1 MKMKIHD
8 YGEMLKTELKDQAF
22 RKEYDALEEEFEV
35 ARQVIG
41 LRLKKGLTQKELAAK
56 VNTSQSCIARL
67 ESGTYQNLSLSFL
80 RRVGVA
86 LGVQPHVRFE
96 VLRPAH

>member
-8 YGEMLKTELKDQAF
+8 YDEMLKEELKNPEF

-35 ARQVIG
+35 AKQVID
-41 LRLKKGLTQKELAAK
+41 LRLKNGLTQKELAEK
-56 VNTSQSCIARL
+56 VNTSQSCIVRL

-80 RRVGVA
+80 RRVGNA
-86 LGVQPHVRFE
+86 LGVQPHVKFE
-96 VLRPAH
+96 RVRPAH